1 MREDGRDGP
10 AEPAEDTDTDPG
22 GTHVAKAERTL
33 ETRERILSAACEVIA
48 EVGFEKIRMRMVAEH
63 AGVSTALLH
72 YHFENR
78 ERLFAEAMTHSFAQT
93 GTELERDADTVPASV
108 VLARILH
115 NMLPTDPELRQDWRL
130 WQELWVRALRDET
143 ARHFAVDLYDQLHT
157 WIGEAIRRGI
167 ASGEFADCD
176 VEAASTLLVALS
188 DGFGIRLMLGDPRT
202 DLARA
207 QAAIWRA
214 VAGTLGVPDAFP
226 DI

>member
-1 MREDGRDGP
+1 M
-10 AEPAEDTDTDPG
+10 
-22 GTHVAKAERTL
+22 AKAGRTL
-33 ETRERILSAACEVIA
+33 ETRERILAAACEVIA

-78 ERLFAEAMTHSFAQT
+78 ERLFAEAMTYSFGQT

-143 ARHFAVDLYDQLHT
+143 AQQLAVDLYDQLHT
-157 WIGEAIRRGI
+157 WIARAIRRGI
-167 ASGEFADCD
+167 AAGEFRDCD
-176 VEAASTLLVALS
+176 VDAASSLLLALS
-188 DGFGIRLMLGDPRT
+188 DGFGIRLMLGDPRI
-202 DLARA
+202 DLAAA

-226 DI
+226 EI

>member
-1 MREDGRDGP
+1 
-10 AEPAEDTDTDPG
+10 
-22 GTHVAKAERTL
+22 
-33 ETRERILSAACEVIA
+33 
-48 EVGFEKIRMRMVAEH
+48 MVAEH

-130 WQELWVRALRDET
+130 WL
-143 ARHFAVDLYDQLHT
+143 
-157 WIGEAIRRGI
+157 
-167 ASGEFADCD
+167 
-176 VEAASTLLVALS
+176 
-188 DGFGIRLMLGDPRT
+188 RLMLGDPRV
-202 DLARA
+202 DLPAA

-214 VAGTLGVPDAFP
+214 VAGTLGVPEGFP
-226 DI
+226 EI

>member
-1 MREDGRDGP
+1 M
-10 AEPAEDTDTDPG
+10 
-22 GTHVAKAERTL
+22 AKAERTL

-143 ARHFAVDLYDQLHT
+143 AQQLAVDLYDQLHI
-157 WIGEAIRRGI
+157 WIGTAIRRGI
-167 ASGEFADCD
+167 ESGEFTDCD
-176 VEAASTLLVALS
+176 VEATSTLLVSLS
-188 DGFGIRLMLGDPRT
+188 DGFGIRLMLGDPKI
-202 DLARA
+202 DLPAA

-214 VAGTLGVPDAFP
+214 VAGTLGVPDSFP
-226 DI
+226 EI